1 LIPSFGFSFFSL
13 FARPLLLLGLFFF
26 FSASSSSSSNYFIL
40 RMMTKTSFLIFIT
53 MVCREAVHLSFE
65 GPTAAADNDSIVFPD
80 AIKRERR
87 RDKKERTRWRTRWW
101 RRRRWRRRRRRW
113 KRVFFCFSFDLVP
126 SLPLSLRRRSPPP
139 QPSSLTLAQKKNSLT
154 QQERHLFSL
163 D

>member
-1 LIPSFGFSFFSL
+1 MIPSFGFSFFSL
-13 FARPLLLLGLFFF
+13 FARPLLLLGLLFF

-80 AIKRERR
+80 ARKRERR
-87 RDKKERTRWRTRWW
+87 REKKERTRRRTRRR

-113 KRVFFCFSFDLVP
+113 KRVFFCFSLDLVP